1 TLAAKE
7 YSWNEKPIH
16 GVMFDCHMSCH
27 LVVIDD
33 IYEALNKDTLN
44 TRDRAGDSKS
54 LGKRLALLHHEDA
67 GCLLEELY
75 DIAHN
80 AAITF
85 IMSSLCNLYG
95 AGIGIDLLHKMDII
109 SGTLGKGFDNI
120 GDYCFRE
127 TDRNE

>member
-1 TLAAKE
+1 MT
-7 YSWNEKPIH
+7 
-16 GVMFDCHMSCH
+16 D
-27 LVVIDD
+27 
-33 IYEALNKDTLN
+33 
-44 TRDRAGDSKS
+44 
-54 LGKRLALLHHEDA
+54 
-67 GCLLEELY
+67 CLLEELY

-109 SGTLGKGFDNI
+109 SGTLGKGFGNI

-127 TDRNE
+127 TDRNEVTLPTLRLLPCRLPRYMERWQPSSS